1 MTTTSNR
8 PIPAPDE
15 RSAEF
20 FSAAKEGR
28 LLIKRCSNC
37 GRYMAPQRDICDA
50 CTSEKLEW
58 AQASGKGTI
67 YSFVI
72 MHQILHPGFRDEGPY
87 NVASIEL
94 EEGPRIISN
103 IVGTPNGEIRVGMK
117 VEAVFEELAGG
128 VSVPKFRVVGA

>member
-20 FSAAKEGR
+20 FGAAKEGR
-28 LLIKRCSNC
+28 LLIKRCSDC
-37 GRYMAPQRDICDA
+37 RRYLAPQRDMCDA
-50 CTSEKLEW
+50 CNSEKLEW
-58 AQASGKGTI
+58 AQASGKGMI
-67 YSFVI
+67 YSFVV

-94 EEGPRIISN
+94 EEGPRITSN

-117 VEAVFEELAGG
+117 VEAVFEDLADD
-128 VSVPKFRVVGA
+128 VAVPKFRVAGS